1 MLHALDTRRLR
12 LPAVETALSLT
23 DITARAA
30 ALGAYDGHERV
41 WLGQDAV
48 RGLTA
53 IVAVHSTALGPA
65 LGGTRMWPHESFEAA
80 LTDALR
86 LSRGMTD
93 KAAVAGLPLGG
104 GKAVIVADPRKDKT
118 PELLEAY
125 AEMLTAL
132 AGQYYTAEDVGMTL
146 ADADFLGQ
154 RAPNVAGTTRG
165 GSGDPSPF
173 TAHGVFLGLKE
184 TLRRRRGSPGLE
196 GVTVAVQGLGSV
208 GWALAAALHADGAR
222 LVVADLDRGRTE
234 KAAGMFGAAV
244 AEPERIVSAEA
255 DVFAPCALGGI
266 LSASTIPEIRATIV
280 AGAANN
286 QLATAE
292 DAERLAARGVLHAPD
307 FVINAGGLIN
317 VAAEVF
323 SGGYDRA
330 AVAEKVE
337 RIPATL
343 AAIFERAEAEG
354 LAPDAVAR
362 SLAAERVASG

>member
-1 MLHALDTRRLR
+1 MLSTLDTRRLR
-12 LPAVETALSLT
+12 LPAEETTLSLA

-41 WLGQDAV
+41 WLGRDEA

-53 IVAVHSTALGPA
+53 IVAVHSTVLGPA
-65 LGGTRMWPHESFEAA
+65 LGGTRIWPHESFDAA

-104 GKAVIVADPRKDKT
+104 GKAVIMADPRRDKT
-118 PELLEAY
+118 PDLLEAY

-173 TAHGVFLGLKE
+173 TARGVFLGLKE
-184 TLRRRRGSPGLE
+184 ALRRQRGSARVEGL
-196 GVTVAVQGLGSV
+196 TVAIQGLGSV
-208 GWALAAALHADGAR
+208 GRALAAALHGEGAR
-222 LVVADLDRGRTE
+222 LIVADLDRGRAE
-234 KAAGMFGAAV
+234 KAAAMFGASIG
-244 AEPERIVSAEA
+244 EPERIHAAEA
-255 DVFAPCALGGI
+255 DVFAPCALGGV
-266 LSASTIPEIRATIV
+266 LSASTIPEIRAKIV

-292 DAERLAARGVLHAPD
+292 DAGRLAARGILHAPD

-323 SGGYDRA
+323 SGGYDPTT
-330 AVAEKVE
+330 VTEKVA
-337 RIPATL
+337 RIPETL
-343 AAIFERAEAEG
+343 AAIFDRAEAEG
-354 LAPDAVAR
+354 RAPDAVAR
-362 SLAAERVASG
+362 ALAAERAMRG

>member
-12 LPAVETALSLT
+12 LPAEETTLSLT
-23 DITARAA
+23 DITAQAA

-41 WLGQDAV
+41 WLGRDEA

-65 LGGTRMWPHESFEAA
+65 LGGTRIWPHESFEAA

-104 GKAVIVADPRKDKT
+104 GKAVIVADPRRDKT
-118 PELLEAY
+118 PDLLEAY

-173 TAHGVFLGLKE
+173 TARGVFLGLKE
-184 TLRRRRGSPGLE
+184 ALRRERGSASVEGL
-196 GVTVAVQGLGSV
+196 TVAVQGLGSV
-208 GWALAAALHADGAR
+208 GWALVAALHGEGAR
-222 LVVADLDRGRTE
+222 LIVADLDGARAE
-234 KAAGMFGAAV
+234 KAAAMFGAVV
-244 AEPERIVSAEA
+244 AEPDRIHAA
-255 DVFAPCALGGI
+255 DADIFAPCALGGV
-266 LSASTIPEIRATIV
+266 LSEKTIPEMRAKIV

-292 DAERLAARGVLHAPD
+292 DAERLAARGILHAPD

-330 AVAEKVE
+330 AVLEKVE
-337 RIPATL
+337 AIPETL
-343 AAIFERAEAEG
+343 AAIFDRSAAEG
-354 LAPDAVAR
+354 RTPDAVAR
-362 SLAAERVASG
+362 AIAAERVARG

>member
-12 LPAVETALSLT
+12 LPVVETSLSLT

-30 ALGAYDGHERV
+30 TLGAYDGHERV
-41 WLGQDAV
+41 WLGRDEA

-65 LGGTRMWPHESFEAA
+65 LGGTRIWPHDSFEAA

-104 GKAVIVADPRKDKT
+104 GKAVIIADPRKDKT
-118 PELLEAY
+118 PDLLEAY

-173 TAHGVFLGLKE
+173 TARGVFLGLKE
-184 TLRRRRGSPGLE
+184 ALRRQRGSASVDGL
-196 GVTVAVQGLGSV
+196 TVAVQGLGSV
-208 GWALAAALHADGAR
+208 GWALAAALHGEGAR
-222 LVVADLDRGRTE
+222 LVVADLDRARAE
-234 KAAGMFGAAV
+234 RAAAAFGAAV
-244 AEPERIVSAEA
+244 AEPERIVAVEA

-266 LSASTIPEIRATIV
+266 LSETAIPAMRTGIV

-292 DAERLAARGVLHAPD
+292 DAGRLAARGILHAPD

-317 VAAEVF
+317 VAAEVAPD
-323 SGGYDRA
+323 GYDLA
-330 AVAEKVE
+330 AVAEKVA
-337 RIPATL
+337 RIPQTL
-343 AAIFERAEAEG
+343 AAIFDRAEAEG
-354 LAPDAVAR
+354 RTPDAVAR
-362 SLAAERVASG
+362 AIAAERVARG

>member
-12 LPAVETALSLT
+12 RPAEETTLSLT

-41 WLGQDAV
+41 WLGRDAA

-53 IVAVHSTALGPA
+53 IVAVHSTVLGPA
-65 LGGTRMWPHESFEAA
+65 LGGTRIWPHESFEAA

-104 GKAVIVADPRKDKT
+104 GKAVIMADPGKDKT
-118 PELLEAY
+118 PELLGAY

-165 GSGDPSPF
+165 GSGDPSPY
-173 TAHGVFLGLKE
+173 TARGVFLGLKE
-184 TLRRRRGSPGLE
+184 ALRRRRGSASVAGL
-196 GVTVAVQGLGSV
+196 TVAVQGLGSV
-208 GWALAAALHADGAR
+208 GRTLAAALHGEGAR
-222 LVVADLDRGRTE
+222 LIVADLDDARAE
-234 KAAGMFGAAV
+234 KAAAMFGAVVTAPDRIHAAD
-244 AEPERIVSAEA
+244 AEVY
-255 DVFAPCALGGI
+255 APCALGGV
-266 LSASTIPEIRATIV
+266 LSEKTIPEIRATIV

-292 DAERLAARGVLHAPD
+292 DAGRLAARGVLHAPD

-317 VAAEVF
+317 VAAEVL

-330 AVAEKVE
+330 AVTEKVE
-337 RIPATL
+337 AIPATL
-343 AAIFERAEAEG
+343 AAIFDRSQAEG
-354 LAPDAVAR
+354 RTPDAVAR
-362 SLAAERVASG
+362 AIAAERVARG

>member
-12 LPAVETALSLT
+12 LPVVETSLSLT

-30 ALGAYDGHERV
+30 TLGAYDGHERV
-41 WLGQDAV
+41 WLGRDEA

-65 LGGTRMWPHESFEAA
+65 LGGTRIWPHDSFEAA

-104 GKAVIVADPRKDKT
+104 GKAVIIADPRKDKT
-118 PELLEAY
+118 PDLLEAY

-173 TAHGVFLGLKE
+173 TARGVFLGLKE
-184 TLRRRRGSPGLE
+184 ALRRQRGSASVDGL
-196 GVTVAVQGLGSV
+196 TVAVQGLGS
-208 GWALAAALHADGAR
+208 ALAAALHGEGAR
-222 LVVADLDRGRTE
+222 LVVADLDRARAE
-234 KAAGMFGAAV
+234 RAAAAFGAAV
-244 AEPERIVSAEA
+244 AEPERIVAVEA

-266 LSASTIPEIRATIV
+266 LSETAIPAMRTGIV

-292 DAERLAARGVLHAPD
+292 DAGRLAARGILHAPD

-317 VAAEVF
+317 VAAEVAPD
-323 SGGYDRA
+323 GYDLA
-330 AVAEKVE
+330 AVAEKVA
-337 RIPATL
+337 RIPQTL
-343 AAIFERAEAEG
+343 AAIFDRAEAEG
-354 LAPDAVAR
+354 RTPDAVAR
-362 SLAAERVASG
+362 AIAAERVARG

>member
-1 MLHALDTRRLR
+1 MLHAIDTRQLR
-12 LPAVETALSLT
+12 LPAPETTLSLS

-30 ALGAYDGHERV
+30 TLGAYDGHERV
-41 WLGQDAV
+41 WLGRDEA

-65 LGGTRMWPHESFEAA
+65 LGGTRIWPHPSFEAA

-104 GKAVIVADPRKDKT
+104 GKAVIMADPRRDKT
-118 PELLEAY
+118 PDLLEAY

-146 ADADFLGQ
+146 ADADFLGE

-165 GSGDPSPF
+165 SSGDPSPF
-173 TAHGVFLGLKE
+173 TARGVFLGLKE
-184 TLRRRRGSPGLE
+184 AMRRRCGSPELE

-208 GWALAAALHADGAR
+208 GWTLADALHGEGAR
-222 LVVADLDRGRTE
+222 LIVADLDRSRAE
-234 KAAGMFGAAV
+234 KAATVFGAAV
-244 AEPERIVSAEA
+244 TEPDRIHAADA
-255 DVFAPCALGGI
+255 DVYAPCALGGV

-292 DAERLAARGVLHAPD
+292 DAEHLAAHGILHAPD

-317 VAAEVF
+317 VAAEIF
-323 SGGYDRA
+323 SGGYDGA
-330 AVAEKVE
+330 AAMEKVAC
-337 RIPATL
+337 IPATL
-343 AAIFERAEAEG
+343 AAIFDRSEAEG
-354 LAPDAVAR
+354 RTPDAVAR
-362 SLAAERVASG
+362 AIAAERVARG

>member
-12 LPAVETALSLT
+12 LPAEETTLSLT
-23 DITARAA
+23 DITALAA
-30 ALGAYDGHERV
+30 SLGAYDGHERV
-41 WLGQDAV
+41 WLGRDES

-53 IVAVHSTALGPA
+53 IVAVHSTVLGPA
-65 LGGTRMWPHESFEAA
+65 LGGTRIWPHESFEAA

-93 KAAVAGLPLGG
+93 KAAIAGLPLGG
-104 GKAVIVADPRKDKT
+104 GKAVIVADPRRQKT

-165 GSGDPSPF
+165 GSGDPSHY
-173 TAHGVFLGLKE
+173 TARGVFLGLKE
-184 TLRRRRGSPGLE
+184 ALRRRHGATGVEGL
-196 GVTVAVQGLGSV
+196 TVAIQGLGSV
-208 GWALAAALHADGAR
+208 GWALAAALREEGAK
-222 LVVADLDRGRTE
+222 LVVADLDRGRVE
-234 KAAGMFGAAV
+234 KAADQFGAAV
-244 AEPERIVSAEA
+244 AGPDRIHATDA
-255 DVFAPCALGGI
+255 DVYAPCALGGI
-266 LSASTIPEIRATIV
+266 LSTATIPEIRAKIV

-286 QLATAE
+286 QLATPE

-317 VAAEVF
+317 VAAEVAP
-323 SGGYDRA
+323 GGYDRA
-330 AVAEKVE
+330 AVVEKVE

-343 AAIFERAEAEG
+343 AAIFDRSEAEG
-354 LAPDAVAR
+354 RAPDAVAR
-362 SLAAERVASG
+362 AIAAERVTRG

>member
-12 LPAVETALSLT
+12 QPAVETSLSLT
-23 DITARAA
+23 DITAQAA
-30 ALGAYDGHERV
+30 ALGAYDGHERI
-41 WLGQDAV
+41 WLGSDEM

-65 LGGTRMWPHESFEAA
+65 LGGTRIWPHESFEAA

-104 GKAVIVADPRKDKT
+104 GKAVIMADPRRDKT
-118 PELLEAY
+118 PALLEAY

-146 ADADFLGQ
+146 ADADFLGE

-184 TLRRRRGSPGLE
+184 SLRRQRGSASVEGL
-196 GVTVAVQGLGSV
+196 TVAVQGLGSV
-208 GWALAAALHADGAR
+208 GRALTAALHAEGAR
-222 LVVADLDRGRTE
+222 LVVADLDGGRVE
-234 KAAGMFGAAV
+234 KAAAQFGAVV
-244 AEPERIVSAEA
+244 AEPDRIHAMDA
-255 DVFAPCALGGI
+255 DVYAPCALGGV
-266 LSASTIPEIRATIV
+266 LSAKTIPEIRAKIV

-292 DAERLAARGVLHAPD
+292 DAGRLAARGILHAPD

-317 VAAEVF
+317 VAAEVA
-323 SGGYDRA
+323 SGGFDRA
-330 AVAEKVE
+330 AVLEKVE
-337 RIPATL
+337 AIPAML

-354 LAPDAVAR
+354 RTPDAVAR
-362 SLAAERVASG
+362 AIAAERVARG